1 VLTRT
6 PPELAPP
13 QHSRPSGPAAPELR
27 WERFHAIAH
36 ELPTLF
42 TEHRRELWLYP
53 DVPLDPDWDKYY
65 ALDIAGT
72 LRILTVRVDGAL
84 VGYLFGLFGPH
95 LHSAR
100 TMHSGVDM
108 LWLDPLY
115 RQGWTGFKL
124 FKEFLRASKEWG
136 VVVANIHVRTGFADG
151 RVGKLLLRLGFT
163 PIEVNYSRK
172 V

>member
-1 VLTRT
+1 MLTRT
-6 PPELAPP
+6 PPGAVPRPP
-13 QHSRPSGPAAPELR
+13 SRLSAPAAPEFA
-27 WERFHAIAH
+27 WERFNAIAH
-36 ELPTLF
+36 ELPPLF
-42 TEHRRELWLYP
+42 VQHRRELWLYP

-72 LRILTVRVDGAL
+72 LRVLTVRANGAL

-95 LHSAR
+95 LHSAH
-100 TMHSGVDM
+100 TLHSGVDM
-108 LWLDPLY
+108 FWLDPVY

-124 FKEFLRASKEWG
+124 FKEFLRASKECG
-136 VVVANIHVRTGFADG
+136 VVVANVHVRTGFADG
-151 RVGKLLLRLGFT
+151 RVGKLLVRLGFT